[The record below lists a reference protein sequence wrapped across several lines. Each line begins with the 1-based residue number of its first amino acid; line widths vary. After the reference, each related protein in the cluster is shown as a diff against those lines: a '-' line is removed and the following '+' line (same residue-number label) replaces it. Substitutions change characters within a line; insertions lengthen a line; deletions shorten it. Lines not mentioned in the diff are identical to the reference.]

1 MAANMKMASAATS
14 ICMSAKP
21 FPFSMM
27 PRTMRMKWVS
37 GSTSPIHCAQCGML
51 AEPGK
56 PSLTAGNSAGR
67 RRRDSHCFIDQT
79 FEHEGGIKGGRVVP
93 AALPYCLM
101 EGLLCQTVQQMTGLA
116 LLEIEKKVL
125 KPTFV
130 GDTVHNE
137 VEVVAIKPT
146 SRGNRAVVT
155 TVNNIVNQRGEAV
168 ITYKAVRMMAGR
180 APK

>member
-1 MAANMKMASAATS
+1 MGIFDGRLIDPDEGALTGALGKAMKAANRENREGINRMSRDAAFWGRF
-14 ICMSAKP
+14 AQDVL
-21 FPFSMM
+21 
-27 PRTMRMKWVS
+27 RS
-37 GSTSPIHCAQCGML
+37 GP
-51 AEPGK
+51 E
-56 PSLTAGNSAGR
+56 GR
-67 RRRDSHCFIDQT
+67 RRSC
-79 FEHEGGIKGGRVVP
+79 KGGRVVP

-130 GDTVHNE
+130 GDTVHSE

-155 TVNNIVNQRGEAV
+155 TINNIVNQKGETV

-180 APK
+180 APQ

>member
-1 MAANMKMASAATS
+1 MPMKTIGHGYGWNDLEVGFKFRTLNRTITESDLVGFINAT
-14 ICMSAKP
+14 
-21 FPFSMM
+21 
-27 PRTMRMKWVS
+27 
-37 GSTSPIHCAQCGML
+37 GML
-51 AEPGK
+51 EMI
-56 PSLTAGNSAGR
+56 
-67 RRRDSHCFIDQT
+67 FIDQT
-79 FEHEGGIKGGRVVP
+79 YQHEGGIKGGRVVP

-130 GDTVHNE
+130 GDTIHNE

-155 TVNNIVNQRGEAV
+155 TVNNIVNQRGETV

-180 APK
+180 TPG

>member
-1 MAANMKMASAATS
+1 MKTVGHGYTWNDLEVGLE
-14 ICMSAKP
+14 
-21 FPFSMM
+21 F
-27 PRTMRMKWVS
+27 RTLNRTITESDLV
-37 GSTSPIHCAQCGML
+37 GFINTTGML
-51 AEPGK
+51 EMI
-56 PSLTAGNSAGR
+56 
-67 RRRDSHCFIDQT
+67 FIDET

-130 GDTVHNE
+130 GDTVHSE

-146 SRGNRAVVT
+146 SKGNRAVVT
-155 TVNNIVNQRGEAV
+155 TRNNIVNQKGETV
-168 ITYKAVRMMAGR
+168 IAYKAVRMMAGR
-180 APK
+180 APG